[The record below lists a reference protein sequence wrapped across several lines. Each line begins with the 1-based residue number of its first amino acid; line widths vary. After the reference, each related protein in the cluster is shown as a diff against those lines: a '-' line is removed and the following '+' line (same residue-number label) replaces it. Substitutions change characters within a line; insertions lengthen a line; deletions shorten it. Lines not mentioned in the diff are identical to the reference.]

1 MPLNTAPPFRG
12 NAGCLYGCAKSERI
26 VGSPTCE
33 RQSTKPE
40 TKPWRP
46 SPQNVEEELLSQES
60 AHQIHQRLHALP
72 EPYREVFTLRVF
84 AELPYGQIGELF
96 GKSETWARVTYY
108 RAKQKIKEGLL

>member
-1 MPLNTAPPFRG
+1 MRK
-12 NAGCLYGCAKSERI
+12 AKHQT
-26 VGSPTCE
+26 GD
-33 RQSTKPE
+33 E
-40 TKPWRP
+40 TLEQMP